1 MNKEQSSQMDAEGYS
16 QTNAPRAR
24 EHDEQGQE
32 HNQEG
37 APTATFETT
46 RPERGVDIDRSPRP
60 DARDDQKVDE
70 LAAPDWR
77 SEQPLPSAENALDL
91 DAGREPQGPAPRSR
105 PALDPRGE
113 NTPDEMFED
122 DVRNAQKRA
131 RNNQKN

>member
-1 MNKEQSSQMDAEGYS
+1 MNPERSSQMDEQGYS
-16 QTNAPRAR
+16 QTSAPRAR

-37 APTATFETT
+37 APTSTFETT

-77 SEQPLPSAENALDL
+77 SEQPLPSAENALD
-91 DAGREPQGPAPRSR
+91 
-105 PALDPRGE
+105 PRGE